1 MEEGAAGETEET
13 ARPYGKTIDVGRGRA
28 KSRSPNRGRSRSG
41 HKKVVVVPHDESGAV
56 ITGEPN
62 AVVRVESQPTGK
74 LKEKL
79 EPPAKQQQTATRSP
93 APRAHQR
100 ASSASVQVVARS
112 PSLARKGRASSG
124 PRQIVL
130 D

>member
-13 ARPYGKTIDVGRGRA
+13 ATPYGKTINVGRRA

-41 HKKVVVVPHDESGAV
+41 YKKVVVVPHDESGAV

-79 EPPAKQQQTATRSP
+79 EPPAK
-93 APRAHQR
+93 
-100 ASSASVQVVARS
+100 
-112 PSLARKGRASSG
+112 
-124 PRQIVL
+124 
-130 D
+130 